1 MLQGTGICTSVY
13 VGIYMTHPM
22 EAPRRPTA
30 ILVAIE
36 SISWVSTKLSKWSF
50 DTPTKNIPKWFG
62 FEYIYI
68 YMKMTSM
75 GILGLWKV
83 SDLPGRPDS
92 PKVIRMPSRFLLL
105 LPPQRRGYYGPTWPE
120 TDVRCLKCHLEDVDG
135 RRSAA
140 LGFLHV
146 FGLVFLGSCED
157 VLYITVISAGME
169 KRDWLPGIR
178 DRSNYMQ

>member
-1 MLQGTGICTSVY
+1 
-13 VGIYMTHPM
+13 M

-50 DTPTKNIPKWFG
+50 DTPTKTSREMIWIRI
-62 FEYIYI
+62 YIYI

-105 LPPQRRGYYGPTWPE
+105 LPPRRRGYYGPTWPE

-135 RRSAA
+135 REAQRWDFSTS
-140 LGFLHV
+140 LGWF
-146 FGLVFLGSCED
+146 FGKLRRRFVYNSHISRNGEKGL
-157 VLYITVISAGME
+157 IT
-169 KRDWLPGIR
+169 RDPG
-178 DRSNYMQ
+178 